1 MTCPTELLIKDAES
15 LRLVL
20 MGILKSHFLF
30 LSFLTQLC
38 VLLWQDLQLGIEIF
52 IETIFDFFHKAA
64 HLLLSPSETFGIVL
78 SWFSSSSHS
87 SKGNYGDV
95 SDDEI
100 IQTAILGDN
109 DSSLTERRTTTSLYN
124 TDTRTCQ
131 DVITEL
137 G

>member
-1 MTCPTELLIKDAES
+1 M
-15 LRLVL
+15 
-20 MGILKSHFLF
+20 F
-30 LSFLTQLC
+30 SFF
-38 VLLWQDLQLGIEIF
+38 QDLQLGIEIV
-52 IETIFDFFHKAA
+52 IEVIFDFFHKAA

-78 SWFSSSSHS
+78 SWFSSPSHS
-87 SKGNYGDV
+87 HSPKGNYGDV

-100 IQTAILGDN
+100 VQTAILGNN
-109 DSSLTERRTTTSLYN
+109 DSSPTERTTTSLYN